1 MKSPV
6 DVTLTALYFHDT
18 KHGWAAGHDAAILR
32 TEDGGETWQ
41 VAHLAPRDERPL
53 LDILFRDAQNGIAVG
68 AYGTFLESRDGG
80 RSWSA
85 RKILNGD
92 PHLNALAA
100 GSGGKQFI
108 AGESGIV
115 LYSGDDGA
123 HWTRLHS
130 PYKGSYFG
138 ILAIEKTDVIAFG
151 LRGNVYRSADLGQ
164 VWSAIS
170 NSSQASLM
178 GAQRWRCR
186 AVFVGHGW
194 DGIVDARDGGR
205 TFTRHRD
212 PAGPVFAVVRF
223 ALAQFFD
230 HPASH
235 HHFAEIRKV
244 RIDLLRISFDR
255 LPLCA
260 WLARNLMGAPEKTTA
275 DKLRFIGP
283 ADRKIDIELRERPGE
298 PIREIALETSEVEF
312 LVTHAECGDLL
323 EVSRRK
329 TGEKHIP
336 QLMPAERTT
345 R

>member
-1 MKSPV
+1 MQDAVRAGSRLVAAGEGGHIFLSDDEGKTWRAVKSPV

-178 GAQRWRCR
+178 GAQSLAIDR
-186 AVFVGHGW
+186 AVLVGQ
-194 DGIVDARDGGR
+194 DGTVLLTRDGGR

-212 PAGPVFAVVRF
+212 PAGPVFAAV
-223 ALAQFFD
+223 
-230 HPASH
+230 
-235 HHFAEIRKV
+235 
-244 RIDLLRISFDR
+244 
-255 LPLCA
+255 LPV
-260 WLARNLMGAPEKTTA
+260 
-275 DKLRFIGP
+275 
-283 ADRKIDIELRERPGE
+283 PG
-298 PIREIALETSEVEF
+298 
-312 LVTHAECGDLL
+312 GDLL
-323 EVSRRK
+323 AFGERGFTRI
-329 TGEKHIP
+329 TGIAKP
-336 QLMPAERTT
+336 
-345 R
+345 